1 MPRSGKRDSELLGAL
16 LADARVE
23 TTDEDI
29 AATTE
34 MFFDAIPGGKLI
46 PVERLREWGDQPRKT
61 FDEAR
66 LAELASSIA
75 ATGVLEPLVVRR
87 DPARPGYYTV
97 TAGMRRLLAA
107 RRVRGAD
114 DPDARRRVETLPC
127 VIRESAEPEAF
138 ADALVENLARQD
150 LTRRE
155 VMDAVKALKDQYRW
169 SVREIARRTG
179 RNDHDLSELIRVAE
193 DAEVAPLVADEYLA
207 ATAAGPL
214 VQARN
219 RAIREPVIA
228 AIRAGHV
235 RTLAQIEA
243 ALDEERARRGR
254 PTGRDGA
261 GVRDITHPGSIQIV
275 ATPPPTE
282 GDPTLAESEG
292 DGNPPPSTVRDITHL
307 TITDYP
313 PERVDALDEDVAD
326 APESLLGP
334 AQVSNEDPIPVK
346 AHERRVGASTR
357 AEALA
362 RDIITFVHA
371 RPTLDRAALLKLAE
385 AHAALTALI
394 DASKGR

>member
-16 LADARVE
+16 LADARAE

-34 MFFDAIPGGKLI
+34 MFFNAIPGGKLI
-46 PVERLREWGDQPRKT
+46 PIERLREWGDQPRKT
-61 FDEAR
+61 FDEAK
-66 LAELASSIA
+66 LAELALSIA
-75 ATGVLEPLVVRR
+75 ASGVLEPLLVRR
-87 DPARPGYYTV
+87 DPARPGHYAV

-107 RRVRGAD
+107 RRVQGAD
-114 DPDARRRVETLPC
+114 DAEARRRVETLPC

-193 DAEVAPLVADEYLA
+193 DAEVAPLVADEHLA

-219 RAIREPVIA
+219 RAIRGPVIA
-228 AIRAGHV
+228 AIHAGRV
-235 RTLAQIEA
+235 RTLAQVEA
-243 ALDEERARRGR
+243 ALDEERERRDH
-254 PTGRDGA
+254 PTDGD
-261 GVRDITHPGSIQIV
+261 GVRDITHPESPQAV
-275 ATPPPTE
+275 DAPPAAADLTLVGTGDSARPTR
-282 GDPTLAESEG
+282 
-292 DGNPPPSTVRDITHL
+292 DGVRDITHL
-307 TITDYP
+307 TIT
-313 PERVDALDEDVAD
+313 ERGPTRANVPAGERPG
-326 APESLLGP
+326 APQAGA
-334 AQVSNEDPIPVK
+334 AQVSDANPIPVK

-362 RDIITFVHA
+362 RDIITFA
-371 RPTLDRAALLKLAE
+371 RERPTLDRAALLKLTE

-394 DASKGR
+394 DAGEGH

>member
-1 MPRSGKRDSELLGAL
+1 MPRSSKRDSELLGAL
-16 LADARVE
+16 LADARTE

-46 PVERLREWGDQPRKT
+46 PIERLHEWGGQPRKT

-66 LAELASSIA
+66 LAELALSIA
-75 ATGVLEPLVVRR
+75 ASGLLEPLVVRR
-87 DPARPGYYTV
+87 EPTRPGHYIV

-107 RRVRGAD
+107 RRVQGAD
-114 DPDARRRVETLPC
+114 DLEARRRVGTLPC
-127 VIRESAEPEAF
+127 VIRETAEPEAF

-155 VMDAVKALKDQYRW
+155 VMDAVKALKDRYAW

-193 DAEVAPLVADEYLA
+193 DAEIAPLVADEHLA

-219 RAIREPVIA
+219 RAIRGPVIA

-235 RTLAQIEA
+235 RTLAEVEA
-243 ALDEERARRGR
+243 ALDAQRMRGDR
-254 PTGRDGA
+254 PAGGDGTL
-261 GVRDITHPGSIQIV
+261 VRDITHPQPPQTRDAPYPIATDSTRGEVEGS
-275 ATPPPTE
+275 AH
-282 GDPTLAESEG
+282 
-292 DGNPPPSTVRDITHL
+292 PSPGGVRDITHL
-307 TITDYP
+307 TITEGETARTGP
-313 PERVDALDEDVAD
+313 LDGDVAPVLPPASGTGHVSD
-326 APESLLGP
+326 A
-334 AQVSNEDPIPVK
+334 DPIPVK
-346 AHERRVGASTR
+346 AHERRVGASAR

-362 RDIITFVHA
+362 RDIITFA
-371 RPTLDRAALLKLAE
+371 NGRPTLDRAALLKLTE

-394 DASKGR
+394 DAGAGR